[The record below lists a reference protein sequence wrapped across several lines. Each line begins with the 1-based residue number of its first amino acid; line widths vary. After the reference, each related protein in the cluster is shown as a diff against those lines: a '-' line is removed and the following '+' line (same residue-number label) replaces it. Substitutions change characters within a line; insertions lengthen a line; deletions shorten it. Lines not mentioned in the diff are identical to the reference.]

1 MNAKKCKAI
10 RRALKAKGINF
21 RDANYIKMN
30 IHLLK
35 IQEGVNEDGTP
46 RIIAQAEVYTGYL
59 TPACGRKV
67 YKQLKKVA
75 A

>member
-10 RRALKAKGINF
+10 RRTLKAKGIDF
-21 RDANYIKMN
+21 RNARYIKRN
-30 IHLLK
+30 IHFLK
-35 IQEGVNEDGTP
+35 VSDGVDVMGKP
-46 RIIAQAEVYTGYL
+46 LIVAQVEVYTGYL
-59 TPACGRKV
+59 APLCGRKV